1 MEEIKVGKISI
12 PIIEG
17 KQGIPGK
24 EGTPG
29 KPGDDGY
36 SPVKGV
42 DYFTPD
48 EIEDVIG
55 EVTTRAKE
63 NLEYEFRE
71 NLKDISYDNTTGI
84 LTFTR
89 YDGTTAVVDLPLE
102 LIVSSGTYNDTTKE
116 IELTLA
122 NGQLIKIPLSDLIDD
137 FYTKS
142 EIDTKVNT
150 INGELTNLKTED
162 SKLQETLTNQ
172 EKKIEELEEEN
183 KQLLKDH
190 KPIPFNAVSSH
201 LVDTGELPMPI
212 SINGGIEQNG
222 EPSIESPVEVKGV
235 SGHYDNVVSNKN
247 ELNPTLQTTTLNG
260 ITCTRN
266 DDKTYTLNGTA
277 TAQTIFSVKT
287 ITLDTSETYTLSG
300 CPSGGNGNFFI
311 AGANFTDYGD
321 GSIATPSRSDITF
334 SIVVQKGTTCNNL
347 LFKPMLE
354 KSTVKTDY
362 TPHQEQLLPIDIPF
376 NMYSGKAYKEN
387 GKWYRKVEWFEKVF
401 NGTETFSV
409 SSYSNE
415 DYLCVLTYL
424 ASGKYAIKQN
434 SKTTYCN
441 CLPLGVY
448 TDTKTKE
455 CIGNNEKSLNLKIL
469 ISRLSENSVTGL
481 QAFLKE
487 LYDNGTPI
495 KVLYQL
501 AEPYEEEITD
511 TTLIKQLEDM
521 QKAHS
526 YYEVTNINSYS
537 NGGADLVLSGNALM
551 SNDIR
556 LSKLES
562 ALVSLGGI

>member
-1 MEEIKVGKISI
+1 MGR
-12 PIIEG
+12 
-17 KQGIPGK
+17 
-24 EGTPG
+24 T
-29 KPGDDGY
+29 
-36 SPVKGV
+36 
-42 DYFTPD
+42 
-48 EIEDVIG
+48 
-55 EVTTRAKE
+55 AKY
-63 NLEYEFRE
+63 NLPYPESTDKANVPQDLK
-71 NLKDISYDNTTGI
+71 NLAEQTE
-84 LTFTR
+84 
-89 YDGTTAVVDLPLE
+89 TALD
-102 LIVSSGTYNDTTKE
+102 K
-116 IELTLA
+116 
-122 NGQLIKIPLSDLIDD
+122 
-137 FYTKS
+137 
-142 EIDTKVNT
+142 KVNAEDGKRLIT
-150 INGELTNLKTED
+150 NTEAEKLAGLSNYDDTELKE
-162 SKLQETLTNQ
+162 QLTNQ
-172 EKKIEELEEEN
+172 EKEIEELEEQN

-222 EPSIESPVEVKGV
+222 EPSIENPVEVKGV

-469 ISRLSENSVTGL
+469 VSRLSENSITGL

-487 LYDNGTPI
+487 LYDNGTPM

-501 AEPYEEEITD
+501 AEPYAEEITD
-511 TTLIKQLEDM
+511 TTLIAQLEALE
-521 QKAHS
+521 KTHS
-526 YYEVTNINSYS
+526 YYEVTNINSYKS
-537 NGGADLVLSGNALM
+537 SEDVAEMKLSGNALM

-556 LSKLES
+556 LSKLEQG
-562 ALVSLGGI
+562 LINIGGI